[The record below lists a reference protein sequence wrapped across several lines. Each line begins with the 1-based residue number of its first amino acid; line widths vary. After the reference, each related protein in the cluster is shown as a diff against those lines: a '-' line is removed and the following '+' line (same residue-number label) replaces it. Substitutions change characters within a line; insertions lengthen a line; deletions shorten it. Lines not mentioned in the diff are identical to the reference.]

1 MTSERPT
8 DVERAIELEERA
20 HRLRLAMLRTP
31 GLLDRLQVGREA
43 AERGEVV
50 TLEELDRE
58 LAAMD

>member
-1 MTSERPT
+1 MSGDLSP
-8 DVERAIELEERA
+8 DAERAIWLEERA

-31 GLLDRLQVGREA
+31 GLLERLRDGREA

-58 LAAMD
+58 LVELD